1 MEVGVDHRPVN
12 THCTSAANLHQ
23 ITTCLDTDMDYKS
36 HIKMM
41 INSMIDNGD
50 ILMCEVLREKS
61 GSTLLK
67 LRLDKIEISE
77 LPGGATQN
85 SNIQYKLKSQKQ
97 CQRDTDRVHQDK
109 QKNHISSR
117 TRSKVEIPRG
127 DGQNSDNFTGV
138 ASPEKCVGSPL
149 YTETPELQCYASPPV
164 MREIVNTY
172 DSCSYPV
179 NDSHKV
185 DSLTD
190 SHRVDSVSEVQDELV
205 GETIEIP
212 SYDMMQSVSLPE
224 DGHVTESDPFS
235 DPIAVAELN
244 RVLNVVNLSLFEL
257 QNSFSKLDQDLQIG
271 LPIPKETSPD
281 NSDDNGPT

>member
-1 MEVGVDHRPVN
+1 
-12 THCTSAANLHQ
+12 
-23 ITTCLDTDMDYKS
+23 
-36 HIKMM
+36 
-41 INSMIDNGD
+41 MIDNGD
-50 ILMCEVLREKS
+50 ILMCGVLREKS

-109 QKNHISSR
+109 QKNNISSR

-127 DGQNSDNFTGV
+127 DGQSSDNFTGV

-149 YTETPELQCYASPPV
+149 CTETPELQCYASPPV
-164 MREIVNTY
+164 MREIANTP
-172 DSCSYPV
+172 DSCAYPV

-205 GETIEIP
+205 GESIELP
-212 SYDMMQSVSLPE
+212 SYDMMQSLSLPE
-224 DGHVTESDPFS
+224 DDHVTESDPFS

-244 RVLNVVNLSLFEL
+244 RVINEMNLSLYQLRQNAQMRDNSVSRLQCEL
-257 QNSFSKLDQDLQIG
+257 DKDLQI
-271 LPIPKETSPD
+271 PKKISPD